1 MEFEKM
7 NLELEGGIAFLT
19 INNPDKLNAMST
31 EMWGDIRKILE
42 EVHSND
48 DIRVFVIT
56 GAGRAFC
63 SGSDVSGRLA
73 VKMEGKGPKPSQSE
87 LLEGTGYVAHYFRK
101 LDVPIIAAVNG
112 VAAGAGLSMALLS
125 DIRIASETAR
135 FSAVWVRLGLIGDLG
150 ATWLLPQVVGSSR
163 AIEMFTTGDMYSAR
177 EALQMGLV
185 SKVVPPDELMPAVKE
200 MATKLAGGPTV
211 AIKFAKRAV
220 YKSFQNDLGGQLV
233 FESFA
238 QNTCRQTEDHKEGV
252 RAFME
257 KRKAEFKGI

>member
-7 NLELEGGIAFLT
+7 NLEVEGGIATLT

-42 EVHSND
+42 EIHGND

-56 GAGRAFC
+56 GVGRAFC

-73 VKMEGKGPKPSQSE
+73 VKLEGTGPKPSQSE

-112 VAAGAGLSMALLS
+112 AAAGAGLSMTLLS
-125 DIRIASETAR
+125 DIKIASETAR
-135 FSAVWVRLGLIGDLG
+135 FCAAWVRVGLVGDLG
-150 ATWLLPQVVGSSR
+150 ATWLLPQVVGSSK
-163 AIEMFTTGDMYSAR
+163 AIEMLCTGDIYSAR
-177 EALQMGLV
+177 EALEMGLV
-185 SKVVPPDELMPAVKE
+185 SKVVPPDELMPTVKE
-200 MATKLAGGPTV
+200 MAAKLANGPAV
-211 AIKFAKRAV
+211 SIKLQKRAV
-220 YKSFQNDLGGQLV
+220 YKSFQNDLAGQLV

-238 QNTCRQTEDHKEGV
+238 QATCRQTEDHREGV